1 MNKLDIFKELE
12 KLDLPKDKYIVIS
25 GASLVCQDIID
36 ETDDI
41 DLTCSKEFYDELDW
55 PTRVGAFGVEVKYM
69 DCFEISYNLY

>member
-1 MNKLDIFKELE
+1 MKKLEIFKELE

-41 DLTCSKEFYDELDW
+41 DLTCSKEY
-55 PTRVGAFGVEVKYM
+55 Y
-69 DCFEISYNLY
+69 CFQFQHFLSLFPY